1 MSSFVQNLELSIK
14 RGLILQAY
22 LAIWFCA
29 LVFLSD
35 AILQE
40 DGVPYIGFGF
50 AILKASALSRFMII
64 GQKLF
69 PMPFIAGSSVLWLV
83 LRRSLVDTGFVL
95 LLSYIFFGIEGLIH
109 HKGFFETLQNFCKG
123 NWEHVAALTLCYWLI
138 ILPYLAYCG
147 LKSAMGAQRLYAYLM
162 GMEDQKNHAA
172 IK

>member
-1 MSSFVQNLELSIK
+1 MGTFLQGLETGIK

-22 LAIWFCA
+22 LAVWFCA

-50 AILKASALSRFMII
+50 AILKASALSRFMMI

-69 PMPFIAGSSVLWLV
+69 PLPFVTGSSVLWLV
-83 LRRSLVDTGFVL
+83 FRRSLIDTSFVL
-95 LLSYIFFGIEGLIH
+95 FLSYVFYGIEGVIH
-109 HKGFFETLQNFCKG
+109 HKDFFETLQNFCKG

-147 LKSAMGAQRLYAYLM
+147 LKKAMGAQRLYAYLM
-162 GMEDQKNHAA
+162 GIEDQKNSEHYS
-172 IK
+172 

>member
-1 MSSFVQNLELSIK
+1 MGTFLQGLETGIK
-14 RGLILQAY
+14 RGLILQTY
-22 LAIWFCA
+22 LAVWFCA

-50 AILKASALSRFMII
+50 AILKASALSRFMMI

-69 PMPFIAGSSVLWLV
+69 PLPFVTGSSVLWLV
-83 LRRSLVDTGFVL
+83 LRRSLIDTSFAL
-95 LLSYIFFGIEGLIH
+95 FLSYVFYGIEGVIH
-109 HKGFFETLQNFCKG
+109 HKDFFETLQNFCMG

-147 LKSAMGAQRLYAYLM
+147 LKRAMGAQRLYAYLM
-162 GMEDQKNHAA
+162 GMEDQRNR
-172 IK
+172 

>member
-1 MSSFVQNLELSIK
+1 MGAFIQALETGIK

-22 LAIWFCA
+22 LAVWFCA

-50 AILKASALSRFMII
+50 AILKASALSRFMMI

-69 PMPFIAGSSVLWLV
+69 PLSFVTGSSVLWLV
-83 LRRSLVDTGFVL
+83 LRRSLIDTGFVL
-95 LLSYIFFGIEGLIH
+95 LLSYIFFGIQGVIH
-109 HKGFFETLQNFCKG
+109 HKDFFETLQNFCRG

-147 LKSAMGAQRLYAYLM
+147 LKRAMGAERLYSYLM
-162 GMEDQKNHAA
+162 GMEHQKDS
-172 IK
+172 